1 MPAVGSHCPEPL
13 QGVTWPLPLVLP
25 GQAQPGPA
33 LPAVGDG
40 TDWAVLKAG
49 KRKTLLL
56 TESSAKES
64 NAKLVPRALSIFNYY

>member
-13 QGVTWPLPLVLP
+13 LGVTGHLPLIPP
-25 GQAQPGPA
+25 GQAKPGPA
-33 LPAVGDG
+33 LPAVVDG
-40 TDWAVLKAG
+40 TDWAVFKAG

-64 NAKLVPRALSIFNYY
+64 NAKYVPRALSIFNYY